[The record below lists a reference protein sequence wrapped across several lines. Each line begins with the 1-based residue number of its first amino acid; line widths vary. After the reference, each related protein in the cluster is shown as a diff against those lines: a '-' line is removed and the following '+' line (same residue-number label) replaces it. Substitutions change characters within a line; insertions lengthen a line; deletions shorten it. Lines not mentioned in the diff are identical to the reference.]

1 MSRSVLFVCLGNICR
16 SPLAEAALRHQCT
29 AAGLDVNIDS
39 AGTGDWHVGHAPDE
53 RAQMV
58 AMKNG
63 VDIAHL
69 RARQVTKADF
79 RDFGFVIAMDGQNLR
94 DLTAMQPR
102 NSVARLSLLLDH
114 VEGRAG
120 EDVVDPYYGKEE
132 GFDKTWEDA
141 MLAAASIRQLL
152 QTG

>member
-1 MSRSVLFVCLGNICR
+1 
-16 SPLAEAALRHQCT
+16 
-29 AAGLDVNIDS
+29 
-39 AGTGDWHVGHAPDE
+39 
-53 RAQMV
+53 
-58 AMKNG
+58 MKNG

-79 RDFGFVIAMDGQNLR
+79 RDFAFVIAMDGQNLR
-94 DLTAMQPR
+94 DLAAMQPR

>member
-16 SPLAEAALRHQCT
+16 SPLAEGALRHECLS
-29 AAGLDVNIDS
+29 AGLDVITDS

-53 RAQMV
+53 RAQKV

-63 VDIAHL
+63 VDIGHL

-79 RDFGFVIAMDGQNLR
+79 HDFDMVIALDGQNLR
-94 DLTAMQPR
+94 DLFAMQPAR
-102 NSVARLSLLLDH
+102 SIARLSLLLDH

-120 EDVVDPYYGKEE
+120 EDVIDPYYGQED
-132 GFDKTWEDA
+132 GFDQTWADVTRAAKT
-141 MLAAASIRQLL
+141 IRQLL
-152 QTG
+152 QAG